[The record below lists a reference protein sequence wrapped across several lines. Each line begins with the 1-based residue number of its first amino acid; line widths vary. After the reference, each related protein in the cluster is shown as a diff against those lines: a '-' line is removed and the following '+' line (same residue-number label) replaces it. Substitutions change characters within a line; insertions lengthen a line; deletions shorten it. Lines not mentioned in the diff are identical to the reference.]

1 MKITD
6 DFLYQNMPKAENEI
20 LNLIPDEHEIEHKF
34 SWKFKR
40 KMKIIIKEQART
52 PKTKVLIMQIK
63 KIAAI
68 FIITISI
75 VFSGIMSVEAYRIKF
90 FNMIKEVWSEL
101 TSIVFWSNNSTNV
114 YDFEPISPIYIPNG
128 YEISEEWSSE
138 YENVIIYSDKNTNEI
153 VYNQRAVTQSEY
165 IFDSEGTEIKVIN
178 MNNIQVNVLTKN
190 NITQVYWTD
199 EKSVFFIS
207 GKDENDIIRMVE
219 SIIKK

>member
-52 PKTKVLIMQIK
+52 PETKALIMQIK

-75 VFSGIMSVEAYRIKF
+75 VFSGIISVEAYSIRF
-90 FNMIKEVWSEL
+90 FNMIKEVWAEL
-101 TSIVFWSNNSTNV
+101 TSIVFWSNSNTNI
-114 YDFEPISPIYIPNG
+114 YDFVPVSPLYISNG
-128 YEISEEWSSE
+128 YEIVEQWQNE
-138 YENVIIYSDKNTNEI
+138 YKNVIIYSDRDRNEI
-153 VYNQRAVTQSEY
+153 VYTQQAITQSEH
-165 IFDSEGTEIKVIN
+165 IFDSEDTETEVIN
-178 MNNIQVNVLTKN
+178 MNNIQVNILIKN
-190 NITQVYWTD
+190 SFTQVYWTD
-199 EKSVFFIS
+199 EKSIFFIS
-207 GKDENDIIRMVE
+207 GKDKNEIIKMVE

>member
-52 PKTKVLIMQIK
+52 PETKALIMQIK

-75 VFSGIMSVEAYRIKF
+75 VFSGIMSVEAYRIRF

-114 YDFEPISPIYIPNG
+114 YDFEPISPIYIPNR

>member
-6 DFLYQNMPKAENEI
+6 DFLYQNMPKVENKI

-52 PKTKVLIMQIK
+52 PETKALIMQIK

-75 VFSGIMSVEAYRIKF
+75 VFSGIMSVEAYSIRF
-90 FNMIKEVWSEL
+90 FNMIKEVWAEL
-101 TSIVFWSNNSTNV
+101 TSIVFWSNSNTNI
-114 YDFEPISPIYIPNG
+114 YDFVPVSPLYISNG
-128 YEISEEWSSE
+128 YEIVEQWQNE
-138 YENVIIYSDKNTNEI
+138 YKNVIIYSDRDRNEI
-153 VYNQRAVTQSEY
+153 VYTQQAITQSEH
-165 IFDSEGTEIKVIN
+165 IFDSEDTETEVIN
-178 MNNIQVNVLTKN
+178 MNNIQVNILIKN
-190 NITQVYWTD
+190 SFTQVYWTD
-199 EKSVFFIS
+199 EKSIFFIS
-207 GKDENDIIRMVE
+207 GKDKNEMIRMVE

>member
-6 DFLYQNMPKAENEI
+6 DFLYQNMPKVENKI

-52 PKTKVLIMQIK
+52 PETKALIMQIK

-75 VFSGIMSVEAYRIKF
+75 VFSGIMSVEAYSIRF
-90 FNMIKEVWSEL
+90 FNMIKEVWAEL
-101 TSIVFWSNNSTNV
+101 TSIVFWSNSNTNI
-114 YDFEPISPIYIPNG
+114 YDFVPVSPLYISNG
-128 YEISEEWSSE
+128 YEIVEQWQNE
-138 YENVIIYSDKNTNEI
+138 YKNVIIYSDRDRNEI
-153 VYNQRAVTQSEY
+153 VYTQQAITQSEH
-165 IFDSEGTEIKVIN
+165 IFDSEDTETEVIN
-178 MNNIQVNVLTKN
+178 MNNIQVNILIKN
-190 NITQVYWTD
+190 SFTQVYWTD
-199 EKSVFFIS
+199 EKSIFFIS
-207 GKDENDIIRMVE
+207 GKDKNEIIKMVE

>member
-75 VFSGIMSVEAYRIKF
+75 VFSGIISVEAYSIRF
-90 FNMIKEVWSEL
+90 FNMIKEVWAEL
-101 TSIVFWSNNSTNV
+101 TSIVFWSNSNTNI
-114 YDFEPISPIYIPNG
+114 YDFVPVSPLYISNG
-128 YEISEEWSSE
+128 YEIVEQWQNE
-138 YENVIIYSDKNTNEI
+138 YKNVIIYSDRDRNEI
-153 VYNQRAVTQSEY
+153 VYTQQAITQSEH
-165 IFDSEGTEIKVIN
+165 IFDSEDTETEVIN
-178 MNNIQVNVLTKN
+178 MNNIQVNILIKN
-190 NITQVYWTD
+190 SFTQVYWTD
-199 EKSVFFIS
+199 EKSIFFIS
-207 GKDENDIIRMVE
+207 GKDKNEIIKMVE

>member
-6 DFLYQNMPKAENEI
+6 DFLYQNMPKVENKI
-20 LNLIPDEHEIEHKF
+20 LNIIPDEHEIEHKF

-52 PKTKVLIMQIK
+52 PETKALIMQIK

-101 TSIVFWSNNSTNV
+101 TSIVFWSDNSTNV
-114 YDFEPISPIYIPNG
+114 YDFEPVSPLYIPNG
-128 YEISEEWSSE
+128 YEISEKWQNE
-138 YENVIIYSDKNTNEI
+138 YENVIIYSDKNINEI

-165 IFDSEGTEIKVIN
+165 IFDSEDTEIKVIN

-207 GKDENDIIRMVE
+207 GKDENDIMRMVE

>member
-40 KMKIIIKEQART
+40 KMKIIIKQQART
-52 PKTKVLIMQIK
+52 PETKALIMQIK

-75 VFSGIMSVEAYRIKF
+75 VFSGIMSVEAYRIRF

-101 TSIVFWSNNSTNV
+101 TSIVFWSDSSTNI
-114 YDFEPISPIYIPNG
+114 YDFVPVSPLYIPNG
-128 YEISEEWSSE
+128 YEILEQWQNE

-190 NITQVYWTD
+190 DITQVYWTD

>member
-6 DFLYQNMPKAENEI
+6 DFLYQNMAKAENEI

-52 PKTKVLIMQIK
+52 PETKALIMQIK
-63 KIAAI
+63 KIAAL

-75 VFSGIMSVEAYRIKF
+75 VFSGIMSVEAYRIRF

-101 TSIVFWSNNSTNV
+101 TSIVFWSDSSTNI
-114 YDFEPISPIYIPNG
+114 YDFVPVSPLYIPNG
-128 YEISEEWSSE
+128 YEILEQWQNE

-190 NITQVYWTD
+190 DITQVYWTD

>member
-114 YDFEPISPIYIPNG
+114 YDFEPISPIYIPNR

>member
-52 PKTKVLIMQIK
+52 PETKALIMQIK

-75 VFSGIMSVEAYRIKF
+75 VFSGIMSVEAYRIMF

-101 TSIVFWSNNSTNV
+101 TSIVFWSDNNTNI
-114 YDFEPISPIYIPNG
+114 YDFVPVSPLYIPNG
-128 YEISEEWSSE
+128 YEILEQSKNE
-138 YENVIIYSDKNTNEI
+138 YKNVIIYSDRDRNEI
-153 VYNQRAVTQSEY
+153 VYTQQAVTQSEH
-165 IFDSEGTEIKVIN
+165 IFDSEDTETEVIN
-178 MNNIQVNVLTKN
+178 MNNIQVNILTKN
-190 NITQVYWTD
+190 SVTQVYWTD
-199 EKSVFFIS
+199 EKSIFFIS
-207 GKDENDIIRMVE
+207 GKDKNEIIKMVE

>member
-40 KMKIIIKEQART
+40 KMKIIIKQQART
-52 PKTKVLIMQIK
+52 PETKALIMQIK
-63 KIAAI
+63 KIVAI
-68 FIITISI
+68 FIITTSI

-114 YDFEPISPIYIPNG
+114 YDFEPVSPLYIPNG
-128 YEISEEWSSE
+128 YEILEQWQNE
-138 YENVIIYSDKNTNEI
+138 YENVIIYSDKDNNEI
-153 VYNQRAVTQSEY
+153 VYNQQLITQSEH
-165 IFDSEGTEIKVIN
+165 IFDSENAQTKVIN
-178 MNNIQVNVLTKN
+178 INNTQVNVLTKN
-190 NITQVYWTD
+190 NTAQVYWTD
-199 EKSVFFIS
+199 EKSIFFIS
-207 GKDENDIIRMVE
+207 GKDENEIIKMAE

>member
-52 PKTKVLIMQIK
+52 PETKALIMQIK

-75 VFSGIMSVEAYRIKF
+75 VFSGIMSVEAYRIRF

-101 TSIVFWSNNSTNV
+101 TSIVFWSDNSTNV
-114 YDFEPISPIYIPNG
+114 YDLEPVSPLYIPNG
-128 YEISEEWSSE
+128 YEILEQSKNE
-138 YENVIIYSDKNTNEI
+138 YKNVIIYSDRDRNEI
-153 VYNQRAVTQSEY
+153 VYTQQAITQSEH
-165 IFDSEGTEIKVIN
+165 IFDSEDTQTEVIN
-178 MNNIQVNVLTKN
+178 MNNIQVNILTKN
-190 NITQVYWTD
+190 SVTQVYWTD
-199 EKSVFFIS
+199 EKSIFFIS
-207 GKDENDIIRMVE
+207 GKDKNEIIKMVE

>member
-52 PKTKVLIMQIK
+52 PETKALIMQIK

>member
-40 KMKIIIKEQART
+40 KIKTIIKQQART
-52 PKTKVLIMQIK
+52 PETKALIMQIK

-101 TSIVFWSNNSTNV
+101 TSIVFWSDNSTNV
-114 YDFEPISPIYIPNG
+114 YDFEPVSPLYIPNG
-128 YEISEEWSSE
+128 YEISEKWQNE
-138 YENVIIYSDKNTNEI
+138 YENVIIYSDKNINEI

-165 IFDSEGTEIKVIN
+165 IFDSEDTEIKVIN

-207 GKDENDIIRMVE
+207 GKDENDIMRMVE

>member
-52 PKTKVLIMQIK
+52 PETKALIMQIK

-75 VFSGIMSVEAYRIKF
+75 VFSGIMSVEAYRIRF

-114 YDFEPISPIYIPNG
+114 YDLEPVSPLYIPNG
-128 YEISEEWSSE
+128 YEILEQSENE
-138 YENVIIYSDKNTNEI
+138 YKNVIIYSDKDKNEI
-153 VYNQRAVTQSEY
+153 VYNQQAVTQSEH
-165 IFDSEGTEIKVIN
+165 IFDSEDTETEVIN
-178 MNNIQVNVLTKN
+178 MNNIQVNILTKN
-190 NITQVYWTD
+190 SVTQVYWTD
-199 EKSVFFIS
+199 EKSIFFIS
-207 GKDENDIIRMVE
+207 GKDKNEIIKMVE

>member
-52 PKTKVLIMQIK
+52 PETKALIMQIK

-75 VFSGIMSVEAYRIKF
+75 VFSGIMSVEAYRIRV

-101 TSIVFWSNNSTNV
+101 TSIVFWSNNSTNI
-114 YDFEPISPIYIPNG
+114 YDFEPVSPLYIPNG
-128 YEISEEWSSE
+128 YEILEQWQNE
-138 YENVIIYSDKNTNEI
+138 YENVIIYSDKNINEI

-165 IFDSEGTEIKVIN
+165 IFDSEDTEIKVIN

-207 GKDENDIIRMVE
+207 GKDENDIMRMVE

>member
-114 YDFEPISPIYIPNG
+114 YDFEPISPIYIPNR

-207 GKDENDIIRMVE
+207 GKDENDIMRMVE

>member
-40 KMKIIIKEQART
+40 KMKIIIKQQART
-52 PKTKVLIMQIK
+52 PETKALIMQIK

>member
-75 VFSGIMSVEAYRIKF
+75 VFSGIMSVEAYRIRF

>member
-52 PKTKVLIMQIK
+52 PETKALIMQIK
-63 KIAAI
+63 KIVAI

-75 VFSGIMSVEAYRIKF
+75 AFSGIMSVEAHRIKF
-90 FNMIKEVWSEL
+90 FNMIKEVWTEL
-101 TSIVFWSNNSTNV
+101 TSIVFWSNNSINV
-114 YDFEPISPIYIPNG
+114 YNFEPVSPLYIPNG
-128 YEISEEWSSE
+128 YEISEEWSNE
-138 YENVIIYSDKNTNEI
+138 YENVIIYSDKDNNEI
-153 VYNQRAVTQSEY
+153 VYNQQLITQSEH
-165 IFDSEGTEIKVIN
+165 IFDSENAQTKVIN
-178 MNNIQVNVLTKN
+178 INNMELNILTKN
-190 NITQVYWTD
+190 NIAQIYWTD
-199 EKSVFFIS
+199 EKSIFFIS
-207 GKDENDIIRMVE
+207 GKDKNDIIRMAE

>member
-6 DFLYQNMPKAENEI
+6 DFLYQNMAKAENEI

-52 PKTKVLIMQIK
+52 PETKALIMQIK

-75 VFSGIMSVEAYRIKF
+75 VFSGIMSVEAYRIRF

-101 TSIVFWSNNSTNV
+101 TSIVFWSDSSTNI
-114 YDFEPISPIYIPNG
+114 YDFVPVSPLYIPNG
-128 YEISEEWSSE
+128 YEILEQWQNE

-190 NITQVYWTD
+190 DITQVYWTD

>member
-40 KMKIIIKEQART
+40 KMKIIIKQQART
-52 PKTKVLIMQIK
+52 PETKALIMQIK

-114 YDFEPISPIYIPNG
+114 YDFEPVSPQYIPDG
-128 YEISEEWSSE
+128 YEILEQSKNE
-138 YENVIIYSDKNTNEI
+138 YENVIIYSDRDRNEI
-153 VYNQRAVTQSEY
+153 VYTQQAITQSEY
-165 IFDSEGTEIKVIN
+165 IIDSEDSVTEVIN
-178 MNNIQVNVLTKN
+178 INNIQVNILTKN
-190 NITQVYWTD
+190 SFIQIYWTD
-199 EKSVFFIS
+199 EKSIFFIS
-207 GKDENDIIRMVE
+207 GKDKNEIIKMVE

>member
-20 LNLIPDEHEIEHKF
+20 LNLIPDEHEIQHKF

-52 PKTKVLIMQIK
+52 PETKALIMQIK

-75 VFSGIMSVEAYRIKF
+75 VFSGIMSVEAYRIMF

-101 TSIVFWSNNSTNV
+101 TSIVFWSDNSTNV
-114 YDFEPISPIYIPNG
+114 YDLEPVSPLYIPNG
-128 YEISEEWSSE
+128 YEILEQSKNE
-138 YENVIIYSDKNTNEI
+138 YKNVIIYSDRDRNEI
-153 VYNQRAVTQSEY
+153 VYTQQAITQSEH
-165 IFDSEGTEIKVIN
+165 IFDSEDTQTEVIN
-178 MNNIQVNVLTKN
+178 MNNIQVNILTKN
-190 NITQVYWTD
+190 SVTQVYWTD
-199 EKSVFFIS
+199 EKSIFFIS

>member
-138 YENVIIYSDKNTNEI
+138 YKNVIIYSDKDKNEI
-153 VYNQRAVTQSEY
+153 VYNQQAVTESEH
-165 IFDSEGTEIKVIN
+165 IFDSEDIETEVIN
-178 MNNIQVNVLTKN
+178 MNNIQVNILTKN
-190 NITQVYWTD
+190 SVTQVYWTD
-199 EKSVFFIS
+199 EKSIFFIS
-207 GKDENDIIRMVE
+207 GKDKNEIIKIVE

>member
-34 SWKFKR
+34 SWKFRR
-40 KMKIIIKEQART
+40 KMKIIIKQQART
-52 PKTKVLIMQIK
+52 PETKALIMQIK

-75 VFSGIMSVEAYRIKF
+75 VFSGIMSVEAYRIRF

-101 TSIVFWSNNSTNV
+101 TSIVFWSDSSTNI
-114 YDFEPISPIYIPNG
+114 YDFVPVSPLYIPNG
-128 YEISEEWSSE
+128 YEILEQWQNE

-190 NITQVYWTD
+190 DITQVYWTD

-207 GKDENDIIRMVE
+207 GKDKNDIIRMVE

>member
-52 PKTKVLIMQIK
+52 PETKALIMQIK

-114 YDFEPISPIYIPNG
+114 YDFEPISPIYIPNR

>member
-52 PKTKVLIMQIK
+52 PETKALIMQIK

-75 VFSGIMSVEAYRIKF
+75 VFSGIMSVEAYRIMF

-101 TSIVFWSNNSTNV
+101 TSIVFWSDNSTNV
-114 YDFEPISPIYIPNG
+114 YDLEPVSPLYIPNG
-128 YEISEEWSSE
+128 YEILEQSKNE
-138 YENVIIYSDKNTNEI
+138 YKNVIIYSDRDRNEI
-153 VYNQRAVTQSEY
+153 VYTQQAITQSEH
-165 IFDSEGTEIKVIN
+165 IFDSEDTQTEVIN
-178 MNNIQVNVLTKN
+178 MNNIQVNILTKN
-190 NITQVYWTD
+190 SVTQVYWTD
-199 EKSVFFIS
+199 EKSIFFIS
-207 GKDENDIIRMVE
+207 GKDKNEIIKMVE

>member
-75 VFSGIMSVEAYRIKF
+75 VFSGIMSVEAYRIRF

-114 YDFEPISPIYIPNG
+114 YDFEPVSPLYIPNG
-128 YEISEEWSSE
+128 YEIVEQWQNE
-138 YENVIIYSDKNTNEI
+138 YENVIIYSDKDNNEI
-153 VYNQRAVTQSEY
+153 VYTQQLIAESEY
-165 IFDSEGTEIKVIN
+165 IFDSENTEIKVMN
-178 MNNIQVNVLTKN
+178 MNNIQVNILTKN
-190 NITQVYWTD
+190 NITQVYWTY
-199 EKSVFFIS
+199 EKSIFFIS
-207 GKDENDIIRMVE
+207 GKYENQIIRMVE
-219 SIIKK
+219 SFIKK

>member
-6 DFLYQNMPKAENEI
+6 DFLYQNMPKVENKI
-20 LNLIPDEHEIEHKF
+20 LNIIPDEHEIEHKF

-52 PKTKVLIMQIK
+52 PETKALIMQIK

>member
-20 LNLIPDEHEIEHKF
+20 LNLIPDEYEIEHKF

-40 KMKIIIKEQART
+40 KMKIIIKEQTRT
-52 PKTKVLIMQIK
+52 PETKALIMQIK

-114 YDFEPISPIYIPNG
+114 YDFESISPIYIPNG
-128 YEISEEWSSE
+128 YEISEEWSNE
-138 YENVIIYSDKNTNEI
+138 YENVIIYSDKDNNEI
-153 VYNQRAVTQSEY
+153 VYTQQLITESEY
-165 IFDSEGTEIKVIN
+165 IFDSKDTEIKVIN
-178 MNNIQVNVLTKN
+178 MNNIQLNILTKN
-190 NITQVYWTD
+190 NITQIYWTD
-199 EKSVFFIS
+199 EKSIFFIS
-207 GKDENDIIRMVE
+207 GKDKNEMIRMVE

>member
-52 PKTKVLIMQIK
+52 PETKALIMQIK

-75 VFSGIMSVEAYRIKF
+75 VFSGIISVEAYSIRF
-90 FNMIKEVWSEL
+90 FNMIKEVWAEL
-101 TSIVFWSNNSTNV
+101 TSIVFWSNSNTNI
-114 YDFEPISPIYIPNG
+114 YDFVPVSPLYIPNG
-128 YEISEEWSSE
+128 YEIVEQWQNE
-138 YENVIIYSDKNTNEI
+138 YKNVIIYSDRDRNEI
-153 VYNQRAVTQSEY
+153 VYTQQAITQSEH
-165 IFDSEGTEIKVIN
+165 IFDSEDTETEVIN
-178 MNNIQVNVLTKN
+178 MNNIQVNILIKN
-190 NITQVYWTD
+190 SFTQVYWTD
-199 EKSVFFIS
+199 EKSIFFIS
-207 GKDENDIIRMVE
+207 GKDKNEIIKMVE